1 MMTTIKWLIDLLNEY
16 SGLLTFC
23 AIFVAIWTLWVTK
36 AALNLKCG
44 NKVIGYY
51 NIASSIESS
60 TPYIREV
67 VLQNMKD
74 KEVAIHEIYI
84 RFGKN
89 IYLDLLNKGLYDSYL
104 HILPP
109 LGPLQFKFG
118 PAFRYCNGTETVD
131 MSDLILENS
140 YGKLILVTNTGKIEV
155 KKIKTGWSPHAQY
168 FNNFGIQN
176 IQTYKYYTRS
186 SVFGKDSLSTQAID
200 YSSYGDRVIYLITL
214 KTKGVESE
222 YRIFDTDKPQ
232 VQKFE
237 HVKFT
242 KQSLQSEQALRSF
255 LKSEKK
261 KGNVS
266 FDDIVNVVDFRE
278 LIEKDRAEAQK
289 YGSYT
294 PKAENW
300 FEFYICDK
308 LQTIWWNLKFDYEN
322 YSKGNISSHYHY
334 WFFKLWK
341 KFKNNRKE

>member
-1 MMTTIKWLIDLLNEY
+1 MTTIKWLIDLLNEY

-23 AIFVAIWTLWVTK
+23 AIFVAVWTLWVTK
-36 AALNLKCG
+36 TALNLKYG

-51 NIASSIESS
+51 NVTSSIDSS

-89 IYLDLLNKGLYDSYL
+89 IYLDLLNKGEYNYYL

-109 LGPLQFKFG
+109 LGTLQFKFG
-118 PAFRYCNGTETVD
+118 PAYRYSNGTEPVD
-131 MSDLILENS
+131 MSDLILGNS
-140 YGKLILVTNTGKIEV
+140 YGKVILVTNTGKIEV
-155 KKIKTGWSPHAQY
+155 EKIKTGWSPHAQY
-168 FNNFGIQN
+168 FNNFGVQN

-186 SVFGKDSLSTQAID
+186 AVFGKDSFSTRAID
-200 YSSYGDRVIYLITL
+200 YSSYGDRVMYLITL

-222 YRIFDTDKPQ
+222 YRIFNTDKPQ

-242 KQSLQSEQALRSF
+242 KQSLQSEQALRLF

-261 KGNVS
+261 KGNVTY
-266 FDDIVNVVDFRE
+266 DDIVHVVDFRE
-278 LIEKDRAEAQK
+278 LIEEARTEAQK

-334 WFFKLWK
+334 WFFKLCE